1 MGCSSAALAEHGEF
15 EPAGPVWNY
24 MMAGCPAV
32 VGTLWDVTDR
42 DVDRFAGGVLEEWGL
57 MPRGTFASSFEGGE
71 GRKSGR
77 SGRRKG
83 GDVVGEGKGDYGD
96 ASLVEAIARARSRCR
111 FRYVTAAAAVVYG
124 IPVYVER

>member
-1 MGCSSAALAEHGEF
+1 MGCSSAALAENGEF

-42 DVDRFAGGVLEEWGL
+42 DVDRFAGGVVEGWGL
-57 MPRGTFASSFEGGE
+57 VGRGTFVDDGGGKG
-71 GRKSGR
+71 GRGR
-77 SGRRKG
+77 SGRNGNGSGNG
-83 GDVVGEGKGDYGD
+83 GAGEGGYGSM
-96 ASLVEAIARARSRCR
+96 SLVEAVASARGRCR
-111 FRYVTAAAAVVYG
+111 FRFVTAAAAVVYG